1 MQVPSQR
8 DDRHERGD
16 QPAEAEHQLGGVALL
31 TGQERLDED
40 TDDGH
45 AQDDQHGG
53 EQAVFDAG
61 GGHPKGLSHRDGPSA
76 IFGAGSGWLMVVSVW
91 VTAGLIT
98 SRAGLG

>member
-1 MQVPSQR
+1 MQVPGEC

-45 AQDDQHGG
+45 TKDDQHGG

-61 GGHPKGLSHRDGPSA
+61 GRHPKGFSHRDGPSA
-76 IFGAGSGWLMVVSVW
+76 IFGAGSG
-91 VTAGLIT
+91 
-98 SRAGLG
+98 

>member
-1 MQVPSQR
+1 MKVSSEC

-45 AQDDQHGG
+45 PEHDQHGG
-53 EQAVFDAG
+53 E
-61 GGHPKGLSHRDGPSA
+61 
-76 IFGAGSGWLMVVSVW
+76 
-91 VTAGLIT
+91 
-98 SRAGLG
+98 